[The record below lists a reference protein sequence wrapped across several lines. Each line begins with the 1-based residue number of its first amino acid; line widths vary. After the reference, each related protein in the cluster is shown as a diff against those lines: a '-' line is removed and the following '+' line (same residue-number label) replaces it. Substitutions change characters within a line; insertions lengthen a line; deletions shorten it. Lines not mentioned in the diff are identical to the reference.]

1 MSLNVLYPLFPIKTF
16 PLVEQSPQ
24 WFLYLASSCVYRE
37 NDGNLCAHE
46 EVDEA
51 MTHSP
56 NLLLSLTGEEPV
68 ISTQRTRVQGLAH
81 FSVRHLKL
89 EN

>member
-1 MSLNVLYPLFPIKTF
+1 MSLNVLSLLFPIKTF
-16 PLVEQSPQ
+16 PPVEQSPQ
-24 WFLYLASSCVYRE
+24 WFLYLASSCAYKE
-37 NDGNLCAHE
+37 NDGKLCVHE
-46 EVDEA
+46 EVEET

-56 NLLLSLTGEEPV
+56 NLLLSLTGGEPV
-68 ISTQRTRVQGLAH
+68 ISTQRTRVQGLAQ